1 MTHPGKVRHILIP
14 NQKENPSDIQEPERE
29 LGSKD
34 KDMIHFFI
42 DDDNI
47 KPAELQTKYEKC
59 LEEMEL
65 HRIVCPCCGKAGCL
79 IRYGC
84 YSRTI
89 RYLCERVILTVQR
102 LFCNHCRKTHALLP
116 DLIVPYSQVP
126 LEDQRDAILCP
137 EEVLERNDLI
147 DEGEIY
153 RLRKNYRKVWKQRLL
168 SAGIRLDAKLTL
180 NCFRYFRMQFMQIRR
195 GCCGLFASPT

>member
-1 MTHPGKVRHILIP
+1 
-14 NQKENPSDIQEPERE
+14 
-29 LGSKD
+29 
-34 KDMIHFFI
+34 MIHFFI

-168 SAGIRLDAKLTL
+168 SAGIRLDAELTL